1 MSLEG
6 SSLKSTCI
14 DSSWR
19 SAAFSSC
26 VFEKTG
32 GCHPAVSST
41 GADITWLL
49 RPLLKPRGS
58 LRTGGRHEEWAHGG
72 CKGVARGGTAGCRV
86 RTGRPARRGTGAQ
99 GGRVL
104 LDEVVPHEPPR
115 RSVVEVVLH
124 HLHPPPARAGLCG
137 TTTKLKLAP
146 FT

>member
-19 SAAFSSC
+19 SAAFSSG

-86 RTGRPARRGTGAQ
+86 RMGPARRGTGAQ

-104 LDEVVPHEPPR
+104 LDEVVPHEPAR

-124 HLHPPPARAGLCG
+124 HCTLLRPPGWCGLAEQQR
-137 TTTKLKLAP
+137 KLAP